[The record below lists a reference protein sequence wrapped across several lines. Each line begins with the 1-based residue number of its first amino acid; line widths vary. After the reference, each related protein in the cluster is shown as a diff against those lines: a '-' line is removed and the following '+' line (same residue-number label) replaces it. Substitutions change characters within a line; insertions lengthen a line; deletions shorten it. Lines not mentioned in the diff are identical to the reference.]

1 MSHDFVYRPPLTITV
16 ALEGVDKLHE
26 GSQID
31 IAQKDGQAVAPTPDN
46 QLTSNNKAHKKH

>member
-1 MSHDFVYRPPLTITV
+1 LENLAVNDVV

-31 IAQKDGQAVAPTPDN
+31 IAQKDGQAVVPTPDDHP
-46 QLTSNNKAHKKH
+46 TSNDKAHIKL

>member
-1 MSHDFVYRPPLTITV
+1 V

-46 QLTSNNKAHKKH
+46 HPTSNDKAHKKH